1 MDEELRRRW
10 HEMTGPLGIDDVEAL
25 RVLDA
30 LAVRYGEQHRAF
42 HTLAHIR
49 HVLEVLDF
57 LEASEA
63 VDDPLAVRLAAWF
76 HDAVYQP
83 GAADNEAASARLAA
97 EVLTDWQVPADR
109 VAHVHQL
116 ILVTADHRPEASDEA
131 LLCDADLAVLAA
143 DPDTYEV
150 YTRAV
155 RVEYAH
161 LDDDAWRAGRTA
173 FVRSLLDRQ
182 GLYATTTMRHR
193 GEEAARANLAA
204 ELEQLQAADA

>member
-10 HEMTGPLGIDDVEAL
+10 HEVTGPLDIDDVEAL
-25 RVLDA
+25 RVLDD
-30 LAVRYGEQHRAF
+30 LAGRYGEEHRAF
-42 HTLAHIR
+42 HTLSHVR
-49 HVLEVLDF
+49 HVLETLDF
-57 LEASEA
+57 LEAREA
-63 VDDPLAVRLAAWF
+63 VDDPLALRLAAWF
-76 HDAVYQP
+76 HDAVYEP
-83 GAADNEAASARLAA
+83 GAADNEAASARRAA

-116 ILVTADHRPEASDEA
+116 ILVTADHRPEAGDEA

-155 RVEYAH
+155 RVEYSY
-161 LDDDAWRAGRTA
+161 LDDQAWRAGRSA

-182 GLYATTTMRHR
+182 GLYTTKTMRHR
-193 GEEAARANLAA
+193 GEKIARANLAA
-204 ELEQLQAADA
+204 ELEQLEAADA

>member
-10 HEMTGPLGIDDVEAL
+10 HEVSGPLGIDDVEAL
-25 RVLDA
+25 RVRDD
-30 LAVRYGEQHRAF
+30 LAARYGEEHRAF
-42 HTLAHIR
+42 HTLSHIR
-49 HVLEVLDF
+49 HVLEMLDV
-57 LEASEA
+57 LEARET
-63 VDDPLAVRLAAWF
+63 VDDPLALRLAAWF

-97 EVLTDWQVPADR
+97 AALTDWQVPADR

-116 ILVTADHRPEASDEA
+116 IMVTADHRPQAGDEA

-143 DPDTYEV
+143 DPGTYES

-155 RVEYAH
+155 RVEHAH

-173 FVRSLLDRQ
+173 FVRSLLDRH
-182 GLYATTTMRHR
+182 GLYATKTMRHR
-193 GEEAARANLAA
+193 GEEIARANLAA
-204 ELEQLQAADA
+204 ELEQFEAADG

>member
-1 MDEELRRRW
+1 MDEELQRRW
-10 HEMTGPLGIDDVEAL
+10 HEVTGPMDIDDVEAL
-25 RVLDA
+25 RVLDD
-30 LAVRYGEQHRAF
+30 LAGRYGEQHRAF

-49 HVLEVLDF
+49 HVLEMLDF
-57 LEASEA
+57 LEGREA

-76 HDAVYQP
+76 HDAVYEP

-97 EVLTDWQVPADR
+97 EALTNWQVPSDR

-116 ILVTADHRPEASDEA
+116 ILVTADHRPEAGDEA

-143 DPDTYEV
+143 DPDTYEI

-155 RVEYAH
+155 RVEHAH

-173 FVRSLLDRQ
+173 FLRALLDRQ
-182 GLYATTTMRHR
+182 RLFATTTMRHR
-193 GEEAARANLAA
+193 GEEIARANLAA
-204 ELEQLQAADA
+204 ELEQLDAADA